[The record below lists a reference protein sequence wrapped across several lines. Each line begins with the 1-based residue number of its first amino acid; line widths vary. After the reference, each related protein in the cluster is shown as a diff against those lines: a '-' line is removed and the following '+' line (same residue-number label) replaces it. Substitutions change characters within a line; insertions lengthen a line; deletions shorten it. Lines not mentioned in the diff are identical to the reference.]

1 MKHQFD
7 ITAIIKDKRGQILSI
22 GKNSYIKT
30 HPNMHKLVSKL
41 KSESPKRVFLHAE
54 IDAIN
59 KCLNL
64 DKAHII
70 EVYAYDHIKKC
81 YKPSQPCVICYSG
94 IAMTPIKY
102 IQYVNSKKQIVIEPN
117 TNSRL
122 KQKLWNKK

>member
-7 ITAIIKDKRGQILSI
+7 LTAIIKDKRGHILSI

-30 HPNMHKLVSKL
+30 HPNMYKLVSKL

-64 DKAHII
+64 DRAYSI
-70 EVYAYDHIKKC
+70 EIYAYDRFNKC
-81 YKPSQPCVICYSG
+81 YKPSKPCAICYSG

-102 IQYVNSKKQIVIEPN
+102 IQYINQKKQVVIEEN
-117 TNSRL
+117 IQSQV